1 MSPTGRPEG
10 EFTLKRV
17 GTEGSPVNTAVERLR
32 AAVQANCHVTDARHA
47 RNMTLCTYL
56 LEMRELYRW
65 ERGAPLA
72 TPLPRAEI
80 GAWIARREAL
90 WESLEDAHYQ
100 PLPLEGQIVDPW
112 DADTVN
118 RAIAPLGLVYG
129 AGVGRFGKP
138 QFFLGRLARQEQ
150 REGMHILVA
159 GHELARDLSAAPAA
173 MRGGTVTIRLESLA
187 RVLAERTEAWAQ
199 KRHDG
204 ALKSALDAYGCV
216 GGDAAALER
225 MAAMEAETLILHE
238 LGEREAGRALGPG
251 WEEML
256 SRLVHRRAEVF
267 VRAARDHL
275 ADCLVTLPALLGR
288 GAPAPIHSW
297 FAGLD
302 GMRREIFPRA
312 VEAYASWRRGD
323 GARALTTAIA
333 AGAAHWQGVC
343 SRTLAVFEQDAGEG
357 EVTIEAM
364 SADPASRL

>member
-1 MSPTGRPEG
+1 MSPKGRPEG
-10 EFTLKRV
+10 ESAPERV
-17 GTEGSPVNTAVERLR
+17 SAEGGRVSPAIERLR
-32 AAVQANCHVTDARHA
+32 AAVQANCNVTDARYA

-65 ERGAPLA
+65 ERGMPLA
-72 TPLPRAEI
+72 TPLSRAEI
-80 GAWIARREAL
+80 GAWIAHREAL
-90 WESLEDAHYQ
+90 WESLEDADYR
-100 PLPLEGQIVDPW
+100 PLPLEGEALDPW
-112 DADTVN
+112 DTDTVN

-138 QFFLGRLARQEQ
+138 QFFLGHLERQEQ
-150 REGMHILVA
+150 REGMRILVA

-173 MRGGTVTIRLESLA
+173 MRGGTVSIRLESLA
-187 RVLAERTEAWAQ
+187 RVLAERTEAWAL

-251 WEEML
+251 WEDML
-256 SRLVHRRAEVF
+256 SRLARRRAEVF
-267 VRAARDHL
+267 ARAARDHL

-302 GMRREIFPRA
+302 GMRRELCPRLAGAYAVWREGDGTRALSAAVAAGATHWRDVCVRTLAAFERGGEDGEAA
-312 VEAYASWRRGD
+312 VEAM
-323 GARALTTAIA
+323 
-333 AGAAHWQGVC
+333 
-343 SRTLAVFEQDAGEG
+343 AV
-357 EVTIEAM
+357 
-364 SADPASRL
+364 DPALRL